1 MNDELKSGVLCHS
14 FKHPSFPRRLCVGLA
29 ADGPSQGEGASLAMR
44 VFEVLA
50 ILLLI
55 QSLVSLRSGF
65 SYVRYLRASLR
76 RRPGDYRPRTA
87 VIIPVKGIDNGF
99 DLNVSA
105 FLAQDYPSYQLIF
118 AVASSEDAAHDR
130 LIQLVTA
137 RPLGSQT
144 KDLTPEGAEAAAAR
158 ATVLVAGHS
167 EARGEKV
174 HNLLQGLARVGGE
187 TEVLVFADI
196 DARPKLD
203 WLRSLVAPLADPA
216 VTVSTGFRWYLPGH
230 GFTMRL
236 RAAWDTTVATML
248 GDHGQNFAWGG
259 SMAIRAADFKRLR
272 IAQDY
277 WARTVSDDYALTL
290 AVRDARGKIR
300 FEPRCLV
307 ASRENSSFGDF
318 FRWAT
323 RQVVLTRVYNA
334 RLWWMGFASYM
345 LYAAPFLLGLP
356 LIVWPSF
363 FSPASSP
370 ATVRAGVPSALALI
384 LAFGMAKAATR
395 TVVARELFP
404 EERESLARYGSCY
417 WRLSMLVP
425 WIMLAN
431 FLVSAF
437 TRRIEWRGTVYDLQS
452 SGEIRI
458 VRRSR

>member
-1 MNDELKSGVLCHS
+1 L
-14 FKHPSFPRRLCVGLA
+14 
-29 ADGPSQGEGASLAMR
+29 GEGVSLAIKI
-44 VFEVLA
+44 FEVLA
-50 ILLLI
+50 ILLLV
-55 QSLVSLRSGF
+55 QSLISLRSGF
-65 SYVRYLRASLR
+65 GYLRYLRASLR
-76 RRPGDYRPRTA
+76 GGPGDYRPRAA
-87 VIIPVKGIDNGF
+87 VIIPVKGIDAGF
-99 DLNVSA
+99 DLNVAA
-105 FLAQDYPSYQLIF
+105 FLAQDYPSYQVIF
-118 AVASSEDAAHDR
+118 AVASSEDAAYDR
-130 LIQLVTA
+130 LIHLIKA
-137 RPLGSQT
+137 RPHGSRT
-144 KDLTPEGAEAAAAR
+144 EDLTPENAEATELKAA
-158 ATVLVAGHS
+158 VVVAGYS
-167 EARGEKV
+167 DSRGEKV
-174 HNLLQGLARVGGE
+174 QNLLRGLVEVGPE

-216 VTVSTGFRWYLPGH
+216 VTVSTGFRWYLPGR

-259 SMAIRAADFKRLR
+259 SMAIRAADFQRLR

-277 WARTVSDDYALTL
+277 WACTVSDDYALTR
-290 AVRDARGKIR
+290 AVRDAQGRIR

-307 ASRENSSFGDF
+307 ASREDSSFGDF

-323 RQVVLTRVYNA
+323 RQVVLTRVYNV

-345 LYAAPFLLGLP
+345 LYAAPFLLGLA
-356 LIVWPSF
+356 LIVWPSAS
-363 FSPASSP
+363 SPASSP
-370 ATVRAGVPSALALI
+370 ATIRTGVLAALTLI

-404 EERESLARYGSCY
+404 EERESLGRYGSCY
-417 WRLSMLVP
+417 WRLSILVP

-437 TRRIEWRGTVYDLQS
+437 TRRIEWRGVVYDLQS

-458 VRRSR
+458 VRRGQLRQDTKGSTG